1 MMERINAGI
10 QTLPRVVINVYI
22 QVVSYILKTINV
34 KSFLRNVEVLREDV
48 YIKMLLA
55 VNTREL
61 NHNVPTILGKMGR
74 SNVTIFQ
81 VPLVQVIAR
90 IEYALMIVPLLQIL
104 SVMLSFQDALLK
116 VLGACNQLGYV
127 KTKLEM

>member
-1 MMERINAGI
+1 MERINAGI

>member
-1 MMERINAGI
+1 
-10 QTLPRVVINVYI
+10 
-22 QVVSYILKTINV
+22 
-34 KSFLRNVEVLREDV
+34 
-48 YIKMLLA
+48 MLLA